1 MFARLPNLTA
11 KDARRAFES
20 AGFRT
25 VGQSGSHVKLQNG
38 EGITFVI
45 PMHHGD
51 LKRPLLKALIKQAKL
66 TEATFRKL
74 L

>member
-1 MFARLPNLTA
+1 MSARLPNVTA
-11 KDARRAFES
+11 KDVRRAFEN

-25 VGQSGSHVKLQNG
+25 VGQSGSHAKLRNL
-38 EGITFVI
+38 EGITLVL
-45 PMHHGD
+45 PLHHGD

-66 TEATFRKL
+66 TEAAFRKL